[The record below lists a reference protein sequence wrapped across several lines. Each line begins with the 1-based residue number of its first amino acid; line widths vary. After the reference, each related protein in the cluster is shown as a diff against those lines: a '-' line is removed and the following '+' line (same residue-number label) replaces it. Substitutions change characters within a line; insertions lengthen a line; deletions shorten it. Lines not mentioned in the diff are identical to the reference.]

1 MDEQQQGRQDRAREG
16 MSAWAGVLDAFREAI
31 EETVE
36 ELRQRSD
43 ISPERA
49 KDAMR
54 TGMRRAET
62 AFSEARERLDF
73 VPRKEFEA
81 LRSEVEALRRRLDA
95 TSGGSGPPPQIPVE
109 SG

>member
-1 MDEQQQGRQDRAREG
+1 MDEQQQRRDDRSREG

-43 ISPERA
+43 ISPEGA

-54 TGMRRAET
+54 TGMRRAES
-62 AFSEARERLDF
+62 AFGQARERLDF
-73 VPRKEFEA
+73 VPRREFES
-81 LRSEVEALRRRLDA
+81 LRADVDELRRRLDA
-95 TSGGSGPPPQIPVE
+95 SEGGAPPQIPVDA
-109 SG
+109 G